1 MAWLMRL
8 VAQVRRAPI
17 DQEMAQQV
25 YGKRSERLA
34 PFAAGPRPVGGNLG
48 VLSLTALGVVFGDIG
63 TSPLYAFRA
72 CFSREIGLPRDPATV
87 YGVLSLIVWSLIVI
101 VSVKYVLVIMR
112 LDNHG
117 EGGILALIAL
127 LLQKQRR
134 GLLIGLG
141 LFGAALL
148 YGDGIIT
155 PAISVLSA
163 VEGLEIAVPEL
174 RHVVVPATL
183 VILFLLFVCQRYG
196 TARVGGVFGPIM
208 IVWFATIGALGGIE
222 IARAPEILLAFNPWY
237 GVQVFVRHPT
247 AGFLVLG
254 AVVLAVTGA
263 EALYADMGHFGRRP
277 IRLAWFAVVL
287 PALLLNYFGQ
297 GALVLRMPDAVENPF
312 YLLAPR
318 FLLYPLLVL
327 ATLAAVVASQ
337 ALISGAFSLTHQ
349 CVQLR
354 YSPRVSIVH
363 TSRSQAGQIYIPSVN
378 TALMVGCLL
387 LVMSFRSSTALG
399 AAYGIAVTGTM
410 AITTV
415 LFGVLARRRWHWPL
429 WQIAALAGGLLLI
442 DLAFAAANLTKIRQ
456 GGWVP
461 LVIAAGL
468 FLLMTTWN
476 RGTELLGRW
485 LTAAMVPLEVFMAE
499 VTRLKPP
506 RVPGTAVF
514 LTTHIEGA
522 PLVLQHHLR
531 HNKALQEEVVLIAI
545 VTEEVPEVKES
556 LRVKVE
562 ALPLGLSR
570 VWAHYGFMER
580 ADVQDILAHC
590 RAAGIRALDD
600 ETTYY
605 LGRMRL
611 LPTGPAPMMRW
622 RKRLFG
628 LMSRNAS
635 SAADFFR
642 IPPDRVVE
650 LGARVEF

>member
-1 MAWLMRL
+1 MATNL
-8 VAQVRRAPI
+8 
-17 DQEMAQQV
+17 EMTQP
-25 YGKRSERLA
+25 GSEERSERRVSSVA
-34 PFAAGPRPVGGNLG
+34 VPRPVGRQR
-48 VLSLTALGVVFGDIG
+48 LSILCLTALGVVYGDIG

-72 CFSREIGLPRDPATV
+72 CFSSELGLPRTPANV
-87 YGVLSLIVWSLIVI
+87 YGVLSLIVWSLILI
-101 VSVKYVLVIMR
+101 VTVKYILVIMR
-112 LDNHG
+112 LDNRG
-117 EGGILALIAL
+117 EGGILALLAL
-127 LLQKQRR
+127 VLQKQRR
-134 GLLIGLG
+134 GVLIGLG

-163 VEGLEIAVPEL
+163 VEGLEVAVPTL
-174 RHVVVPATL
+174 RHIVVPATL
-183 VILFLLFVCQRYG
+183 AILLLLFMGQRFG

-208 IVWFATIGALGGIE
+208 LGWFATIGTLGGIE

-237 GVQVFVRHPT
+237 GAQVFVHNRM

-254 AVVLAVTGA
+254 AVVLAITGA

-277 IRLAWFAVVL
+277 IRLAWFLVAL

-297 GALVLRMPDAVENPF
+297 GALVLRVPGAFENPF
-312 YLLAPR
+312 YLLASGS
-318 FLLYPLLVL
+318 FLYPLLAM
-327 ATLAAVVASQ
+327 ATLATIVASQ

-354 YSPRVSIVH
+354 YCPRVSIVH
-363 TSRSQAGQIYIPSVN
+363 TSRAQAGQIYIPAVN
-378 TALMVGCLL
+378 AALMVGCLL
-387 LVMSFRSSTALG
+387 LVLGFRSSTSLG

-410 AITTV
+410 AITTL
-415 LFGVLARRRWHWPL
+415 LFAVLARRL
-429 WQIAALAGGLLLI
+429 WQWALWPTAALAGAFLVI
-442 DLAFAAANLTKIRQ
+442 DLAFATANLAKIRQ

-461 LVIAAGL
+461 LAIAAGL

-476 RGTELLGRW
+476 RGSALVSRW
-485 LTAAMVPLEVFMAE
+485 LSDAMMPLETFLAE
-499 VTRLKPP
+499 LRRLKPP

-514 LTTHIEGA
+514 LTTHIDGA

-531 HNKALQEEVVLIAI
+531 HNKALQEEVILLAMMVA
-545 VTEEVPEVKES
+545 EVPEVDE
-556 LRVKVE
+556 LERVEVE
-562 ALPLGLSR
+562 ALPLGLYR
-570 VWAHYGFMER
+570 VRAYYGFLER
-580 ADVQDILAHC
+580 ADVEEILIRC
-590 RAAGIRALDD
+590 RGAGIRAEDD

-605 LGRMRL
+605 LGRTRL

-622 RKRLFG
+622 RKRLFAF
-628 LMSRNAS
+628 MARNAS

>member
-1 MAWLMRL
+1 MTSTR
-8 VAQVRRAPI
+8 
-17 DQEMAQQV
+17 EMTQRVGVPPSAV
-25 YGKRSERLA
+25 PRSERRLGILA
-34 PFAAGPRPVGGNLG
+34 MA
-48 VLSLTALGVVFGDIG
+48 ALGVVYGDIG
-63 TSPLYAFRA
+63 TSPLYALRA
-72 CFSREIGLPRDPATV
+72 CFSLDIGLPRNAANV
-87 YGVLSLIVWSLIVI
+87 YGVLSLIVWSLILI
-101 VSVKYVLVIMR
+101 VTVKYILVIMR
-112 LDNHG
+112 LDNRG
-117 EGGILALIAL
+117 EGGILALLAL
-127 LLQKQRR
+127 LLYKQRR

-163 VEGLEIAVPEL
+163 VEGLEIPLPEL
-174 RHVVVPATL
+174 RHIVVPATL
-183 VILFLLFVCQRYG
+183 CILLLLFTGQRFG
-196 TARVGGVFGPIM
+196 TARVGGIFGPIM
-208 IVWFATIGALGGIE
+208 LAWFTVIGILGGME
-222 IARAPEILLAFNPWY
+222 IARSPAILLALNPWY
-237 GVQVFVRHPT
+237 GAQVFMHHGL

-277 IRLAWFAVVL
+277 IRLAWFAIVL

-297 GALVLRMPDAVENPF
+297 GALVLRAPEAFENPF

-318 FLLYPLLVL
+318 SLLYPLLAI
-327 ATLAAVVASQ
+327 ATIATIVASQ

-354 YSPRVSIVH
+354 YCPRVSIVH
-363 TSRSQAGQIYIPSVN
+363 TSRAQPGQIYIPAVN

-387 LVMSFRSSTALG
+387 LVIGFRSSTALG
-399 AAYGIAVTGTM
+399 SAYGIAVTGTM
-410 AITTV
+410 TITTI
-415 LFGVLARRRWHWPL
+415 LFGVIAHHRWQWPL
-429 WQIAALAGGLLLI
+429 GRTVAVAGAFLVI
-442 DLAFAAANLTKIRQ
+442 DVAFATANLAKIRQ

-461 LVIAAGL
+461 LVIAAAL

-476 RGTELLGRW
+476 RGTALLSQW
-485 LTAAMVPLEVFMAE
+485 LAYAMVPLKAFLSELE
-499 VTRLKPP
+499 LTKPP

-514 LTTHIEGA
+514 LTTHNEGA

-531 HNKALQEEVVLIAI
+531 HNKALQEEVILLAI
-545 VTEEVPEVKES
+545 VTEDVPEVDDGE
-556 LRVKVE
+556 RVEVE
-562 ALPLGLSR
+562 ALPSGLYR
-570 VWAHYGFMER
+570 VRARYGFMER
-580 ADVQDILAHC
+580 ADVEEILVHC
-590 RAAGIRALDD
+590 RAHGIRAPDD
-600 ETTYY
+600 DTTYY

-611 LPTGPAPMMRW
+611 LPTGPARMMRW

-650 LGARVEF
+650 MGARVEF

>member
-1 MAWLMRL
+1 
-8 VAQVRRAPI
+8 
-17 DQEMAQQV
+17 MAQQL
-25 YGKRSERLA
+25 YRERSGRRSSSA
-34 PFAAGPRPVGGNLG
+34 AVPRAAGGHLG
-48 VLSLTALGVVFGDIG
+48 ILSLTALGVVYGDIG

-87 YGVLSLIVWSLIVI
+87 YGVLSLIVWSLILI

-163 VEGLEIAVPEL
+163 VEGVEIAIPEL
-174 RHVVVPATL
+174 RHVVVPPTL
-183 VILFLLFVCQRYG
+183 VILLLLFVCQRYG

-208 IVWFATIGALGGIE
+208 IVWFATIGILGGVE
-222 IARAPEILLAFNPWY
+222 IARAPEILVALNPWY
-237 GVQVFVRHPT
+237 GVQVFVHHRT

-318 FLLYPLLVL
+318 SLLYPLLVL
-327 ATLAAVVASQ
+327 ATLAAIVASQ

-387 LVMSFRSSTALG
+387 LVISFRSSAALG

-415 LFGVLARRRWHWPL
+415 LFGVLAHRRWQWSL
-429 WQIAALAGGLLLI
+429 WRIAVVAGGLLLI
-442 DLAFAAANLTKIRQ
+442 DLAFASANLTKVRQ

-461 LVIAAGL
+461 LAIAAGL

-485 LTAAMVPLEVFMAE
+485 LAAAMVPLEAFLEDVK
-499 VTRLKPP
+499 RLKPP

-531 HNKALQEEVVLIAI
+531 HNKALQEEVLLLAI

-556 LRVKVE
+556 RRVKVE
-562 ALPLGLSR
+562 ELPLGLFR
-570 VWAHYGFMER
+570 VWAHYGFLER
-580 ADVQDILAHC
+580 ADVEDILIHC
-590 RAAGIRALDD
+590 RAAGIRAVDD

-611 LPTGPAPMMRW
+611 LPTGRAPMMRW

>member
-1 MAWLMRL
+1 MA
-8 VAQVRRAPI
+8 I
-17 DQEMAQQV
+17 DQGMARQV
-25 YGKRSERLA
+25 YEKKPGRRSPSTA
-34 PFAAGPRPVGGNLG
+34 VPRPAGRRLG
-48 VLSLTALGVVFGDIG
+48 ILSLTALGVVYGDIG

-72 CFSREIGLPRDPATV
+72 CFSRELGLPRDPATV
-87 YGVLSLIVWSLIVI
+87 YGVLSLIVWSLILI
-101 VSVKYVLVIMR
+101 VTVKYIVVVMR
-112 LDNHG
+112 LDNRG
-117 EGGILALIAL
+117 EGGILALLAL
-127 LLQKQRR
+127 VLQRQRR
-134 GLLIGLG
+134 GFLIALG

-174 RHVVVPATL
+174 RYVVVPATL
-183 VILFLLFVCQRYG
+183 VILFLLFVGQRYG
-196 TARVGGVFGPIM
+196 TALVGGIFGPVM
-208 IVWFATIGALGGIE
+208 LVWFATIGILGGVE
-222 IARAPEILLAFNPWY
+222 IARAPEIMLALDPRY
-237 GVQVFVRHPT
+237 GAQVLAHHGV

-254 AVVLAVTGA
+254 AVVLAITGA
-263 EALYADMGHFGRRP
+263 EALYADMGHFGRGP

-297 GALVLRMPDAVENPF
+297 GALVLRAPEAIENPF

-318 FLLYPLLVL
+318 ALLYPLLALAAL
-327 ATLAAVVASQ
+327 ATIVASQ

-363 TSRSQAGQIYIPSVN
+363 TSRSEAGQIYIPAVN
-378 TALMVGCLL
+378 TALMIGCLL
-387 LVMSFRSSTALG
+387 LVVAFRSSTALG

-415 LFGVLARRRWHWPL
+415 LFGVIAHHRWHWPL
-429 WQIAALAGGLLLI
+429 WRTALVAGGFLVI
-442 DLAFAAANLTKIRQ
+442 DLAFATANLTKFRQ

-461 LVIAAGL
+461 LAIAAGL

-476 RGTELLGRW
+476 RGSDLLGRW
-485 LTAAMVPLEVFMAE
+485 LTDAMVPLEGFLEE
-499 VTRLKPP
+499 VERLRPP

-531 HNKALQEEVVLIAI
+531 HNKALQEEVILLAI
-545 VTEEVPEVKES
+545 VTEEVPEVEDS
-556 LRVKVE
+556 RRVRAE
-562 ALPLGLSR
+562 ALPQGLYR

-580 ADVQDILAHC
+580 ADVEEILAHC
-590 RAAGIRALDD
+590 RAAGMRAEED

-611 LPTGPAPMMRW
+611 LPTGRAPMMRW
-622 RKRLFG
+622 RKRLFA
-628 LMSRNAS
+628 LMARNAS
-635 SAADFFR
+635 SAADFFS
-642 IPPDRVVE
+642 IPPDRIVE

>member
-1 MAWLMRL
+1 
-8 VAQVRRAPI
+8 VAINR
-17 DQEMAQQV
+17 EMTQPS
-25 YGKRSERLA
+25 YEGRSERRVSSVA
-34 PFAAGPRPVGGNLG
+34 VPRPAGRR
-48 VLSLTALGVVFGDIG
+48 LSLLALAALGVVYGDIG

-72 CFSREIGLPRDPATV
+72 CFSADLGLPRSPANV
-87 YGVLSLIVWSLIVI
+87 YGVLSLIVWSLILI
-101 VSVKYVLVIMR
+101 VTVKYVVVIMR
-112 LDNHG
+112 LDNRG
-117 EGGILALIAL
+117 EGGILALLAL

-134 GLLIGLG
+134 GVLIGLG

-163 VEGLEIAVPEL
+163 VEGLEVTVPEL
-174 RHVVVPATL
+174 RHVVVPATF
-183 VILFLLFVCQRYG
+183 VILLLLFTVQRFG

-208 IVWFATIGALGGIE
+208 LGWFATIGILGGVE

-237 GVQVFVRHPT
+237 AVQVFVHHRI

-254 AVVLAVTGA
+254 AVVLAITGA
-263 EALYADMGHFGRRP
+263 EALYADMGHFGRGP
-277 IRLAWFAVVL
+277 IRLAWFAVAL
-287 PALLLNYFGQ
+287 PALLLSYFGQ
-297 GALVLRMPDAVENPF
+297 AALVLRVPEAFENPF
-312 YLLAPR
+312 YLLAPPA
-318 FLLYPLLVL
+318 FLYPLLGI
-327 ATLAAVVASQ
+327 ATLATVVASQ

-354 YSPRVSIVH
+354 YCPRVSIVH
-363 TSRSQAGQIYIPSVN
+363 TSRAQAGQIYIPAVN
-378 TALMVGCLL
+378 AALMVGCLC
-387 LVMSFRSSTALG
+387 LVLGFRSSTALG
-399 AAYGIAVTGTM
+399 AAYGITVTGTM

-415 LFGVLARRRWHWPL
+415 LFAVLARRLWRWSL
-429 WQIAALAGGLLLI
+429 WRTAAVAGVFLVI
-442 DLAFAAANLTKIRQ
+442 DLAFATANLAKIRQ

-461 LVIAAGL
+461 LAIAAGL

-476 RGTELLGRW
+476 RGTALLSRW
-485 LTAAMVPLEVFMAE
+485 LSRGTMPLETFLAE
-499 VTRLKPP
+499 LQHLKPP

-514 LTTHIEGA
+514 LTTHIDGA

-531 HNKALQEEVVLIAI
+531 HNKALQEEVILLAITIA
-545 VTEEVPEVKES
+545 EVPEVA
-556 LRVKVE
+556 LRKRVTVE
-562 ALPLGLSR
+562 ALPLGLYR
-570 VWAHYGFMER
+570 VRARYGFLEG
-580 ADVQDILAHC
+580 ADVTDILAHC
-590 RAAGIRALDD
+590 RAAGIRAEDD

-605 LGRMRL
+605 LGRTRL

-628 LMSRNAS
+628 LMARNAS

>member
-1 MAWLMRL
+1 MPYPRQRGS
-8 VAQVRRAPI
+8 VST
-17 DQEMAQQV
+17 DHEMADQL
-25 YGKRSERLA
+25 YPAGSKRRLGSTA
-34 PFAAGPRPVGGNLG
+34 VPRPAGRRLG
-48 VLSLTALGVVFGDIG
+48 ILTLTALGVVFGDIG

-72 CFSREIGLPRDPATV
+72 CFSKEIGLPRDPATV
-87 YGVLSLIVWSLIVI
+87 YGVLSLIVWALILI

-112 LDNHG
+112 LDNQG

-127 LLQKQRR
+127 LLQKTRR

-163 VEGLEIAVPEL
+163 VEGLEIDVPEL

-183 VILFLLFVCQRYG
+183 VILLVLFVGQRYG

-208 IVWFATIGALGGIE
+208 VVWFATIGALGAME
-222 IARAPEILLAFNPWY
+222 IARAPAILLALNPWY
-237 GVQVFVRHPT
+237 GAQIFVHHRT

-254 AVVLAVTGA
+254 AVVLAITGA

-277 IRLAWFAVVL
+277 IRLAWFSVVL

-297 GALVLRMPDAVENPF
+297 GALVLRMPETVENPF

-318 FLLYPLLVL
+318 SLLYPLLVL
-327 ATLAAVVASQ
+327 ATLAAIVASQ

-363 TSRSQAGQIYIPSVN
+363 TSRFQAGQIYIPFVN
-378 TALMVGCLL
+378 NALMVGCLL

-415 LFGVLARRRWHWPL
+415 LFGVLARRRWHWSF
-429 WQIAALAGGLLLI
+429 WRIAAVAGGLLFI
-442 DLAFAAANLTKIRQ
+442 DLAFAAANLTKLRQ

-461 LVIAAGL
+461 LAVAAGL

-485 LTAAMVPLEVFMAE
+485 LAAAMVPLEAFVE
-499 VTRLKPP
+499 DVKRLAPP

-531 HNKALQEEVVLIAI
+531 HNKALQEEVLLLAI
-545 VTEEVPEVKES
+545 VTEDVPEVRES
-556 LRVKVE
+556 RRVKVE
-562 ALPLGLSR
+562 ALPLGLFR

-580 ADVQDILAHC
+580 PDVENILSHC
-590 RAAGIRALDD
+590 RAAGVHALDD
-600 ETTYY
+600 DTTYY

-628 LMSRNAS
+628 FMSRNAS